1 MIVPIF
7 LSFKCFGPFGSLVTG
22 NRLFSYNIIL
32 PLNQLRQQLKKK
44 KGKTRFFNTVGFL
57 KKIGYF
63 SSLLTLLVFIRD
75 F

>member
-44 KGKTRFFNTVGFL
+44 KKVKQDFSILLDSSKKLGILVRF
-57 KKIGYF
+57 
-63 SSLLTLLVFIRD
+63 
-75 F
+75 